1 MGNLMELYFVCP
13 VTGQGYASEKWR
25 IVGELQVR
33 EDTGGG
39 RVLVGTVAAECPHCR
54 ATHAYATEELACPL
68 SRAGM

>member
-1 MGNLMELYFVCP
+1 MGNQMELYFVCP

-39 RVLVGTVAAECPHCR
+39 RVLVGTVAAECPHCGT
-54 ATHAYATEELACPL
+54 THAYATEKLACPL
-68 SRAGM
+68 AQAGE

>member
-1 MGNLMELYFVCP
+1 MELYFVCP
-13 VTGQGYASEKWR
+13 VTGQGYTSENWR

-33 EDTGGG
+33 EDIKGG
-39 RVLVGTVAAECPHCR
+39 RILVGTVEAECPHCG